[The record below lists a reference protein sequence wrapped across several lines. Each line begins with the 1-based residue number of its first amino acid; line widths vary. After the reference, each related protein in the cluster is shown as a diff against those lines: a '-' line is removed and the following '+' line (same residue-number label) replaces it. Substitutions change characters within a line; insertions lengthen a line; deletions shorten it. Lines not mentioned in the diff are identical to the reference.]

1 MKLSIT
7 LFFLLLFSHC
17 YSQTNTPSSNPDKIK
32 NLIETYFKF
41 DRENIHVQFNKD
53 IYVTNEQ
60 IAFKGYVLSK
70 NNNVPHANTT
80 NVQLVI
86 YDDQDKIVQKQL
98 LFASGGTFS
107 GEISLT
113 NKFKSGTYHFHFYTN
128 WMNNFNEDDS
138 YTQTVEIINKDEPY
152 SLKTNEPNWKTV
164 TATFFPEGGALIYGM
179 NNTVGVKLTDC
190 NQNGIEVKDII
201 ILDSKSNEISRFS
214 TNNMGNGVFYFIPDN
229 KETYSL
235 KIETDNLKIS
245 QNLPLIQE
253 TGITISYNNNLPK
266 NILAVAI
273 KTNDKGLESHLTE
286 KYILLIHQNS
296 KSIQKEFQFDKDETE
311 KVLLFDKKYL
321 SNGVNIIRLID
332 KNLNEVTQRL
342 LYNYENEKQT
352 TLLETKAIAND
363 SVLLTGKT
371 NLAKANLS
379 VSILPKNSN
388 CIQYKK
394 SILGTFYLN
403 AYLEK
408 PENNNYNYFDP
419 NNSNRKQDMEALMI
433 NQKTSKYLWDNIK
446 NKPTKANFTFNKG
459 VTISGTV
466 DKGTVL
472 KGKNKISLISLKNS
486 IFEDAEIDEKG
497 NFKFENFFA
506 QDSTVFL
513 LQMVNEKNI
522 VKYVQM
528 EARVRPNESQFM
540 LPLQFTKNLC
550 PVEVKPE
557 SKLTFAK
564 SPFDED
570 IVNLEGVTIQN
581 TFKKEVLTHQSDMSL
596 NADAYKIGE
605 DDFGSVLDF
614 LSQKG
619 FRTGIDPEENTVY
632 IQNGRG
638 ISNNSSPSVYM
649 DNMMLF
655 DFNLL
660 FSLNLSEVDEI
671 YIDKSGAS
679 DTSGSGEG
687 TIKIFLKQGAGSN
700 KYFKAKYTSLI
711 VTTGFARDIK
721 FKNASFETQEEFF
734 NFGTLNWTPIIK
746 PKDNSNFELKFPKGA
761 QKEIQV
767 LIEGFSEDGQLIS
780 EIQKIPVQ

>member
-1 MKLSIT
+1 MKLSVT

-32 NLIETYFKF
+32 NLIETYFKY

-70 NNNVPHANTT
+70 NSNVPHANTT

-98 LFASGGTFS
+98 LYASGGTFS

-152 SLKTNEPNWKTV
+152 SIKSNEPNWKTV
-164 TATFFPEGGALIYGM
+164 TATFFPEGGALIDSI

-190 NQNGIEVKDII
+190 NQKGIEVKDII
-201 ILDSKSNEISRFS
+201 ILDSKSNEVSRFS

-245 QNLPLIQE
+245 QNLPAIKE
-253 TGITISYNNNLPK
+253 TGIIISYNNNLPK

-342 LYNYENEKQT
+342 LYNYESEKQT

-379 VSILPKNSN
+379 VSVLPENSS

-408 PENNNYNYFDP
+408 PENNNYSYFDP
-419 NNSNRKQDMEALMI
+419 NNNNRKQDMEALMI
-433 NQKTSKYLWDNIK
+433 NQTGSKYLWDNIK

-459 VTISGTV
+459 VTISGTI

-497 NFKFENFFA
+497 SFKFENFFA

-522 VKYVQM
+522 VKHIQM

-570 IVNLEGVTIQN
+570 IVNLEGVIIQN
-581 TFKKEVLTHQSDMSL
+581 TFKKEVLTHQSDMSM

-614 LSQKG
+614 LSRKG

-638 ISNNSSPSVYM
+638 VSNNSSPSVYM

-687 TIKIFLKQGAGSN
+687 TIKIFLKQGADSN

-711 VTTGFARDIK
+711 VTKGFARDII

-734 NFGTLNWTPIIK
+734 NFGTLNWTPTIK
-746 PKDNSNFELKFPKGA
+746 PKDNSNFELKLPKGA

-767 LIEGFSEDGQLIS
+767 LVEGFSENGQLIS
-780 EIQKIPVQ
+780 KNQKVPVQ